1 MPVNQPNVSQLC
13 EALQEFLGREVTPA
27 VADDGLKYK
36 LKIAM
41 NVLGII
47 ARESELGEGFRHLE
61 HSALSKYLGDDAES
75 AVPESADLESTDV
88 NQRLLDHI
96 RSGDIASR
104 EDDLLATLERITVAK
119 MAIDNPRYASYLK
132 HVDD

>member
-1 MPVNQPNVSQLC
+1 MPISQPNVSQLC
-13 EALQEFLGREVTPA
+13 DALQGFLTTEVAPA
-27 VADDGLKYK
+27 VDDDAIKYK

-47 ARESELGEGFRHLE
+47 ARESELGENFRQLE
-61 HSALSKYLGDDAES
+61 HSALNEYLGDD
-75 AVPESADLESTDV
+75 PESLGVESTAPERTDI

-104 EDDLLATLERITVAK
+104 QDNLLATLERITVAK

>member
-61 HSALSKYLGDDAES
+61 YSALNEYLGCDVES
-75 AVPESADLESTDV
+75 TDPKSSASESTDV
-88 NQRLLDHI
+88 NQRLLDRI
-96 RSGDIASR
+96 RSDDISR
-104 EDDLLATLERITVAK
+104 EDDLLAALERIAVAK

-132 HVDD
+132 HVDV

>member
-1 MPVNQPNVSQLC
+1 MPISQPNVSQLC
-13 EALQEFLGREVTPA
+13 DALQEFLTTEVAPA
-27 VADDGLKYK
+27 VDDDAIKYK

-47 ARESELGEGFRHLE
+47 ARESELGEGFRRLE
-61 HSALSKYLGDDAES
+61 RSALSEYLGDDS
-75 AVPESADLESTDV
+75 ESADLESTDV
-88 NQRLLDHI
+88 NKRLLDHI
-96 RSGDIASR
+96 RNGDIASR

>member
-47 ARESELGEGFRHLE
+47 ARESELGEGFRRLE
-61 HSALSKYLGDDAES
+61 RSALSEYLGDDS
-75 AVPESADLESTDV
+75 ESADLESTDV
-88 NQRLLDHI
+88 NKRLLDHI

-104 EDDLLATLERITVAK
+104 GDDLLATLERITVAK

>member
-1 MPVNQPNVSQLC
+1 MPISQPNVSQLC
-13 EALQEFLGREVTPA
+13 DALQEFLTTEVAPA
-27 VADDGLKYK
+27 VDDEAIKYK
-36 LKIAM
+36 LKIAT

-47 ARESELGEGFRHLE
+47 ARESEQGGDFRHLE
-61 HSALSKYLGDDAES
+61 HSALNEYLGTDSES
-75 AVPESADLESTDV
+75 SGPEWTDV

-104 EDDLLATLERITVAK
+104 EDDLLATLERITIAK

-132 HVDD
+132 RVDV

>member
-1 MPVNQPNVSQLC
+1 MQQLSV
-13 EALQEFLGREVTPA
+13 GREVTPA

-47 ARESELGEGFRHLE
+47 ARESELGEGFRRLE
-61 HSALSKYLGDDAES
+61 RSALSEYLGDDS
-75 AVPESADLESTDV
+75 ESADLESTDV
-88 NQRLLDHI
+88 NKRLLDHI
-96 RSGDIASR
+96 GSGDIASR
-104 EDDLLATLERITVAK
+104 GDDLLATLERITVAK

>member
-47 ARESELGEGFRHLE
+47 ARESELGEGFRRLE
-61 HSALSKYLGDDAES
+61 RSALSEYLGDDAES
-75 AVPESADLESTDV
+75 AAPESADLESTDV
-88 NQRLLDHI
+88 NKRLLDHI

-104 EDDLLATLERITVAK
+104 EDDLLAILERITVAK